1 MDISRFLTDADYVCE
16 NTMEDSLVYKTFNQ
30 ANGVVDKI
38 VKYLS
43 SGVPLDKS
51 YIEDQYAIIRR
62 GAGISPLS
70 QKVLEA
76 FNNGDIEIVWNNTEK
91 VGVAM
96 PFIVRRKSNGK
107 VVSTIFINA
116 FATIKDDSILVIPAK
131 QLYGLMEGAYIAL
144 KLQTDPVKV
153 MKNAELMMTT
163 ASVYTEMMA
172 RILNKEYALT
182 LDKVLYDKV
191 CYCIK
196 RFYLECVWEYPN
208 TGLVSNYASSDLKYI
223 QQFDLDALDATYS
236 KMEIKTIANLLEFV
250 KSLSP
255 RMSDLNLR
263 YYIERFIK
271 TYHGASILSID
282 YLPYVFFVI
291 TNVVMSTFLV
301 SQTALNDIIK
311 NTKNINRFYSELAR
325 VM

>member
-76 FNNGDIEIVWNNTEK
+76 FNNGDIEIIWNNTEK

-96 PFIVRRKSNGK
+96 PFIVRRKSDGK

-163 ASVYTEMMA
+163 ASVYTEMTA

-271 TYHGASILSID
+271 TYHGSSILSID

-291 TNVVMSTFLV
+291 TNVVMSTFLA

>member
-76 FNNGDIEIVWNNTEK
+76 FNNGDIEIIWNNTEK

-96 PFIVRRKSNGK
+96 PFIVRRKSDSK

-271 TYHGASILSID
+271 TYHGSSILSID

>member
-76 FNNGDIEIVWNNTEK
+76 FNNGDIEIVWTNTEK

-96 PFIVRRKSNGK
+96 PFIVRRKSDGK

-144 KLQTDPVKV
+144 KLQTDPGKV

>member
-1 MDISRFLTDADYVCE
+1 MDISRFLTDVDYVCE

-76 FNNGDIEIVWNNTEK
+76 FNNGDIEIIWNNTEK

-96 PFIVRRKSNGK
+96 PFIVRRKSDGK
-107 VVSTIFINA
+107 IVSTIFINA

-271 TYHGASILSID
+271 TYHGSSILSID

>member
-96 PFIVRRKSNGK
+96 PFIVRRKSDGK

-163 ASVYTEMMA
+163 ASVYTEMMT

>member
-76 FNNGDIEIVWNNTEK
+76 FNNGDIEIIWNNTEK

-96 PFIVRRKSNGK
+96 PFIVRRKSDGK

-223 QQFDLDALDATYS
+223 QEFDLDALDATYS

-271 TYHGASILSID
+271 TYHGSSILSID

>member
-70 QKVLEA
+70 QNVLEA
-76 FNNGDIEIVWNNTEK
+76 FNNGDIEIIWNNTEK

-96 PFIVRRKSNGK
+96 PFIVRRKSDGK

-271 TYHGASILSID
+271 TYHGSSILSID

>member
-76 FNNGDIEIVWNNTEK
+76 FNNGDIEIIWNNTEK

-96 PFIVRRKSNGK
+96 PFIVRKKSDGK

>member
-76 FNNGDIEIVWNNTEK
+76 FNNGDIEVIWNNTEK

-96 PFIVRRKSNGK
+96 PFIVRRKSDGK

-236 KMEIKTIANLLEFV
+236 NMEIKTIANLLEFV

>member
-1 MDISRFLTDADYVCE
+1 MDISRFLTDADYICE

-76 FNNGDIEIVWNNTEK
+76 FNNGDIEIIWNNTEK

-96 PFIVRRKSNGK
+96 PFIVRRKSDGK

-271 TYHGASILSID
+271 TYHGSSILSID

>member
-76 FNNGDIEIVWNNTEK
+76 FNNGDIEIIWNNTEK

-96 PFIVRRKSNGK
+96 PFIVRRKSDGK

-223 QQFDLDALDATYS
+223 QQFDLDALDVTYS

>member
-76 FNNGDIEIVWNNTEK
+76 FNSGDIEIIWNNTEK

-96 PFIVRRKSNGK
+96 PFIVRRKSDGK

-271 TYHGASILSID
+271 TYHGSSILSID

>member
-1 MDISRFLTDADYVCE
+1 MDISRFLTDADYVYE

-76 FNNGDIEIVWNNTEK
+76 FNNGDIEIIWNNTEK

-96 PFIVRRKSNGK
+96 PFIVRRKSDGK
-107 VVSTIFINA
+107 IVSTIFINA

-271 TYHGASILSID
+271 TYHGSSILSID

>member
-96 PFIVRRKSNGK
+96 PFIVRRKSDGK

-223 QQFDLDALDATYS
+223 QQFDSDALDATYS

>member
-96 PFIVRRKSNGK
+96 PFIVRRKSDGK

-271 TYHGASILSID
+271 TYHGSSILSID

>member
-76 FNNGDIEIVWNNTEK
+76 FNNGDIEIIWNNTEK

-96 PFIVRRKSNGK
+96 PFIVRRKSDGK

-163 ASVYTEMMA
+163 ASVYTEMMT

>member
-76 FNNGDIEIVWNNTEK
+76 FNNGDIEVIWNNTEK

-96 PFIVRRKSNGK
+96 PFIVRRKSDGK

-182 LDKVLYDKV
+182 LDKVLYDKA

>member
-76 FNNGDIEIVWNNTEK
+76 FNNGDIEIIWNDTEK

-96 PFIVRRKSNGK
+96 PFIVRRKSDGK

-271 TYHGASILSID
+271 TYHGSSILSID

>member
-96 PFIVRRKSNGK
+96 PFIVRRKSDGK

-196 RFYLECVWEYPN
+196 RFYLECVWGYPN

-271 TYHGASILSID
+271 TYHGSSILSID

>member
-96 PFIVRRKSNGK
+96 PFIVRRKSDGK

-236 KMEIKTIANLLEFV
+236 KMEIKTIANLLECV

-271 TYHGASILSID
+271 TYHGSSILSID

>member
-76 FNNGDIEIVWNNTEK
+76 FNNGDIEIIWNNTEK

>member
-76 FNNGDIEIVWNNTEK
+76 FNNGDIEIIWNNTEK

-96 PFIVRRKSNGK
+96 PFIVRRKSDGK

-271 TYHGASILSID
+271 TYHGSSILSID

-301 SQTALNDIIK
+301 NQTALNDIIK

>member
-16 NTMEDSLVYKTFNQ
+16 NTMEDSLVYRTFNQ

-76 FNNGDIEIVWNNTEK
+76 FNNGDIEIIWNNTEK

-96 PFIVRRKSNGK
+96 PFIVRRKSDGK

-163 ASVYTEMMA
+163 ASIYTEMMA

-271 TYHGASILSID
+271 TYHGSSILSID

>member
-76 FNNGDIEIVWNNTEK
+76 FNNGDIEIIWNNTEK

-96 PFIVRRKSNGK
+96 PFIVRRKSDGK

-236 KMEIKTIANLLEFV
+236 KMEIKTIAKLLEFV

-271 TYHGASILSID
+271 TYHGSSILSID

>member
-76 FNNGDIEIVWNNTEK
+76 FNNSDIEIIWNNTEK

-96 PFIVRRKSNGK
+96 PFIVRRKSDGK

-271 TYHGASILSID
+271 TYHGSSILSID

>member
-76 FNNGDIEIVWNNTEK
+76 FNNVDIEIVWNNTEK

-96 PFIVRRKSNGK
+96 PFIVRRKSDGK

>member
-76 FNNGDIEIVWNNTEK
+76 FNNGDIEIIWNNTEK

-96 PFIVRRKSNGK
+96 PFIVRRKSDGK
-107 VVSTIFINA
+107 IVSTIFINA

-182 LDKVLYDKV
+182 LDKILYDKV

-223 QQFDLDALDATYS
+223 QQFDLDALDVTYS

-271 TYHGASILSID
+271 TYHGSSILSID

>member
-96 PFIVRRKSNGK
+96 PFIVRRKSDGK

-116 FATIKDDSILVIPAK
+116 FATIKDDSVLVIPAK

-291 TNVVMSTFLV
+291 TNVVMTTFLV

>member
-76 FNNGDIEIVWNNTEK
+76 FNNGDIEIIWNNTEK

-107 VVSTIFINA
+107 IVSTIFINA

-271 TYHGASILSID
+271 TYHGSSILSID

>member
-76 FNNGDIEIVWNNTEK
+76 FNNGDIEIIWNNTEK

-96 PFIVRRKSNGK
+96 PFIVRRKSDGK

>member
-76 FNNGDIEIVWNNTEK
+76 FNNGDIEIIWNNTEK

-96 PFIVRRKSNGK
+96 PFIVRRKSDGK
-107 VVSTIFINA
+107 IVSTIFINA

-255 RMSDLNLR
+255 RMGDLNLR

-271 TYHGASILSID
+271 TYHGSSILSID

>member
-96 PFIVRRKSNGK
+96 PFIVRRKSDGK

-182 LDKVLYDKV
+182 LDKILYDKV

>member
-76 FNNGDIEIVWNNTEK
+76 FNNGDIEIIWNNTEK

-96 PFIVRRKSNGK
+96 PFIVRRKSDGK

-271 TYHGASILSID
+271 TYHGSSILSID

>member
-76 FNNGDIEIVWNNTEK
+76 FNNGDIEIIWNNTEK

-96 PFIVRRKSNGK
+96 PFIVRRKSDGK

-255 RMSDLNLR
+255 RTSDLNLR

>member
-62 GAGISPLS
+62 GASISPLS

-96 PFIVRRKSNGK
+96 PFIVRRKSDGK

>member
-76 FNNGDIEIVWNNTEK
+76 FNNGDIEIIWNNTEK

-96 PFIVRRKSNGK
+96 PFIVRRKSDGK

-208 TGLVSNYASSDLKYI
+208 TGLVSNYTSSDLKYI

-271 TYHGASILSID
+271 TYHGSSILSID

>member
-76 FNNGDIEIVWNNTEK
+76 FNNGYIELVWNNTEK

-96 PFIVRRKSNGK
+96 PFIVRRKSDGK

>member
-43 SGVPLDKS
+43 SGIPLDKS

-96 PFIVRRKSNGK
+96 PFIVRRKSDGK

>member
-96 PFIVRRKSNGK
+96 PFIVRRKSDGK

-153 MKNAELMMTT
+153 MKNAELMITT

-271 TYHGASILSID
+271 TYHGSSILSID

>member
-96 PFIVRRKSNGK
+96 PFIVRRKSDGK

-196 RFYLECVWEYPN
+196 RFYLERVWEYPN